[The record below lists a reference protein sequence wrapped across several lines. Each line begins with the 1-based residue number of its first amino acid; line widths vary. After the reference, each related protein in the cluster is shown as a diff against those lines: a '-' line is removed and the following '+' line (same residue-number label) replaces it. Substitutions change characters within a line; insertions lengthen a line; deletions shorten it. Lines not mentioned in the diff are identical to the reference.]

1 MLRIARV
8 LTMAATP
15 LAQVMLSL
23 QPMSKGGGHDQAQLA
38 STTDAIAVLLNRS
51 SGAAA
56 RNGSDHQTRDAV
68 RAAFAATGLDV
79 SVHVAQGGLLG
90 SLARRAVAN
99 GAHLVVAG
107 GGDGTVSAV
116 AAALLGTEASLG
128 ILPLG
133 TLNHF
138 AKDLGIP
145 LDIPGAAAVI
155 AGGHTARVDVGEV
168 NGRIFINNSSV
179 GLYPSLVYH
188 REKSEDQGRGRWMAL
203 ALALSRVWRLYRR
216 VRVSVSTGGVSRQI
230 RTPFVFVGNN
240 EYHLQGARI
249 GARAR
254 LNAGFLQISM
264 APDLYRAEM
273 LYVLGRALVGRSTD
287 DHLDTLLVPEIGIDA
302 RRRRV
307 PVALDG
313 EIALLPTPLR
323 YRTRRG
329 ALRVCVPDPAAAPD
343 GATKQ

>member
-1 MLRIARV
+1 
-8 LTMAATP
+8 
-15 LAQVMLSL
+15 MLSPL
-23 QPMSKGGGHDQAQLA
+23 PMSRPGGEARLA
-38 STTDAIAVLLNRS
+38 PTMDAIAVLLNRS

-56 RNGSDHQTRDAV
+56 RNGPDHQDLESV
-68 RAAFAATGLDV
+68 SAALRATGLDRAV
-79 SVHVAQGGLLG
+79 QVAEGSALG
-90 SLARRAVAN
+90 TLARRAVAN
-99 GAHLVVAG
+99 GARLVVAG
-107 GGDGTVSAV
+107 GGDGTVSTV
-116 AAALLGTEASLG
+116 AAALVGTEASLG

-145 LDIPGAAAVI
+145 LDAAGAAAVI
-155 AGGHTARVDVGEV
+155 AEGHTARVDVGEV
-168 NGRIFINNSSV
+168 NGRTFINNSSV

-188 REKSEDQGRGRWMAL
+188 REKHEDQGRGRWVAL

-216 VRVSVSTGGVSRQI
+216 VRVSVAAGGVSRQI

-240 EYHLQGARI
+240 EYHLEGVRI

-254 LNAGFLQISM
+254 LDAGLLHVSM
-264 APDLYRAEM
+264 APGLGRAEM
-273 LYVLGRALVGRSTD
+273 LYVLGRALAGRSTD
-287 DHLDTLLVPEIGIDA
+287 DRLDTFSVPEFAIDA

-323 YRTRRG
+323 YRTRPG
-329 ALRVCVPDPAAAPD
+329 ALRVCVPDPAAALDRAPQ
-343 GATKQ
+343 K

>member
-1 MLRIARV
+1 MLGFDSRP
-8 LTMAATP
+8 P
-15 LAQVMLSL
+15 LAHVMLSC
-23 QPMSKGGGHDQAQLA
+23 QPMSRRGGPGQVQLA
-38 STTDAIAVLLNRS
+38 PTTDTIAVLLNRS
-51 SGAAA
+51 SGATA
-56 RNGSDHQTRDAV
+56 RTGPDNRALDAV
-68 RAAFAATGLDV
+68 RAALATAGLEA
-79 SVHVAQGGLLG
+79 SVQVAEGRVLG

-99 GAHLVVAG
+99 GARLVVAA
-107 GGDGTVSAV
+107 GGDGTASTV
-116 AAALLGTEASLG
+116 AAALVGTDASLG

-145 LDIPGAAAVI
+145 LDVAGAAAVI
-155 AGGHTARVDVGEV
+155 ASGRTAHVDVGEV

-188 REKSEDQGRGRWMAL
+188 REKSEDHGRGRWVAL

-216 VRVSVSTGGVSRQI
+216 VRVSLSTGGVSRQI

-240 EYHLQGARI
+240 EYHLEGVRI

-254 LNAGFLQISM
+254 LDAGLLHVSM
-264 APDLYRAEM
+264 APGLGRAEM
-273 LYVLGRALVGRSTD
+273 LYVLGRALAGRSTD
-287 DHLDTLLVPEIGIDA
+287 DRLDTLLVPEIAIDA

-313 EIALLPTPLR
+313 EIALVPTPLR
-323 YRTRRG
+323 YRTRPG

-343 GATKQ
+343 GATKT

>member
-1 MLRIARV
+1 MSSRGDRRQAHSEP
-8 LTMAATP
+8 AAD
-15 LAQVMLSL
+15 S
-23 QPMSKGGGHDQAQLA
+23 
-38 STTDAIAVLLNRS
+38 IAVLLNRS

-56 RNGSDHQTRDAV
+56 RNGPDHPALDAV
-68 RAAFAATGLDV
+68 RAALAATGLDAAV
-79 SVHVAQGGLLG
+79 QVAKADVLG
-90 SLARRAVAN
+90 SSARRAVAN
-99 GAHLVVAG
+99 GARLVVAG
-107 GGDGTVSAV
+107 GGDGTVSTV
-116 AAALLGTEASLG
+116 AAALVGTEAALG

-145 LDIPGAAAVI
+145 LDVPGAAAVI
-155 AGGHTARVDVGEV
+155 AKGHTAPVDVGEV
-168 NGRIFINNSSV
+168 NGRTFINNSSV

-188 REKSEDQGRGRWMAL
+188 REKREDQGRGRWVAL

-216 VRVSVSTGGVSRQI
+216 VRVSVAAGGVSRQI

-240 EYHLQGARI
+240 EYHLEGVRM

-254 LNAGFLQISM
+254 LDAGLLHVSM
-264 APDLYRAEM
+264 APGLGRAEM
-273 LYVLGRALVGRSTD
+273 LYVLGRALAGRSTD
-287 DHLDTLLVPEIGIDA
+287 DRLDTFSVPEFAIDA

-323 YRTRRG
+323 YRTRPG
-329 ALRVCVPDPAAAPD
+329 ALRVCVPDPAAALD
-343 GATKQ
+343 GAPQK